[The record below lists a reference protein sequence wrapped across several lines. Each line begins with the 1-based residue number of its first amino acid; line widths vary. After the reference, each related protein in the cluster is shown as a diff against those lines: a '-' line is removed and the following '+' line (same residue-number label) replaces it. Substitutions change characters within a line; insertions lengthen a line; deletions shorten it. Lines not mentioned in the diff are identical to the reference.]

1 MTNAANNGHLS
12 YPTHEQPFTQ
22 DESITKIEEPQ
33 TETATNYSDD
43 WSNSTKEIL
52 DTLPRVWTR
61 GLLYFLVIFVGVVLP
76 WAMLAKVDETGT
88 AKGKLEPQ
96 GKTIKLD
103 APVEGKVSLIKI
115 KEGEKI
121 KTGDRLMEIESDLV
135 KSDLKQQQNKLEGQ
149 EQRLNQ
155 LQILANQLQLVFK
168 TQQQQNQAQKL
179 EKLAQVNQA
188 KANLETLKNA
198 YHLQKEEKQSQVNQA
213 KQELE
218 YSQKAIKL
226 AEIQLENAQEVKDR
240 YDSAIEEGIV
250 SQIQVVEKEDA
261 LQERRKAYEQT
272 KSDIEQAKHRLSEQK
287 SSYER
292 TIEQAKA
299 DITEAELRLKEQENS
314 YNSLMGTAELSLLDN
329 QEQIKNLETEI
340 TTLKSDIKQT
350 KSQIESLQYQLSQRV
365 IKAPIEGTI
374 FDLPIDGEGAVVQ
387 PGTRI
392 LEIAPKGTALILQ
405 AEMSTTE
412 SGSVSKGMPVKMKF
426 DAFPFQDYGV
436 IEGKLIEVSP
446 TTKEIETPEGK
457 SLVYDLRIQLN
468 QTCMPTPEAC
478 IQLRP
483 GDTAT
488 AEVVIRQ
495 RRLIDFVL
503 DPFKKLQNGGFK
515 L

>member
-1 MTNAANNGHLS
+1 MTNSANNGHLS
-12 YPTHEQPFTQ
+12 YPSHETSFTQ
-22 DESITKIEEPQ
+22 DELISKSEESQTK
-33 TETATNYSDD
+33 TTTNHADD
-43 WSNSTKEIL
+43 WANSTKEIL
-52 DTLPRVWTR
+52 DTLPHVWTR
-61 GLLYFLVIFVGVVLP
+61 GLLYFLVIFVGIALP

-96 GKTIKLD
+96 GKTLKLD
-103 APVEGKVSLIKI
+103 APVEGKVSLINI
-115 KEGEKI
+115 EEGETI
-121 KTGDRLMEIESDLV
+121 KAGDRLMEIESDLI
-135 KSDLKQQQNKLEGQ
+135 KADLKQQQNKLEGQ

-155 LQILANQLQLVFK
+155 LKILANQLQLVFQ

-188 KANLETLKNA
+188 KANLEMLRNS
-198 YHLQKEEKQSQVNQA
+198 YNLQKEEKQAQVNQA
-213 KQELE
+213 RQDLE
-218 YSQKAIKL
+218 YSQKAITL
-226 AEIQLENAQEVKDR
+226 AEVQLENAQEVKER
-240 YDSAIEEGIV
+240 YDTAISEGIV

-272 KSDIEQAKHRLSEQK
+272 KSDIEQAKHRLAEQK
-287 SSYER
+287 SSYKN
-292 TIEQAKA
+292 TIEKAKA

-314 YNSLMGTAELSLLDN
+314 YDSLMGSAELSLLEN

-350 KSQIESLQYQLSQRV
+350 KSQIESLQYQLSQRI
-365 IKAPIEGTI
+365 IKAPIEGTV
-374 FDLPIDGEGAVVQ
+374 FDLPIDTEGAVVQ

-392 LEIAPKGTALILQ
+392 LEIAPQGTALILQ
-405 AEMSTTE
+405 AEMATSE
-412 SGSVSKGMPVKMKF
+412 SGSVTKGMSVKMKF

-436 IEGKLIEVSP
+436 IEGKLIQVSP
-446 TTKEIETPEGK
+446 TTKEVDTPDGK
-457 SLVYDLRIQLN
+457 TLVYDLTIELN
-468 QTCMPTPEAC
+468 QTCMPTPEDC
-478 IQLRP
+478 INLRP

-488 AEVVIRQ
+488 AEIVVRQ

>member
-1 MTNAANNGHLS
+1 MTNAANNGNLP
-12 YPTHEQPFTQ
+12 YPTQ
-22 DESITKIEEPQ
+22 DDSIAKIEEPKI
-33 TETATNYSDD
+33 ETVTHQSDD
-43 WSNSTKEIL
+43 WANSTKEIL

-103 APVEGKVSLIKI
+103 APVEGKVSLINIQEGDRI
-115 KEGEKI
+115 KA
-121 KTGDRLMEIESDLV
+121 GDRLMEIESDLV

-155 LQILANQLQLVFK
+155 LKILANQLQLVFQ

-188 KANLETLKNA
+188 KANLEMLRNA
-198 YHLQKEEKQSQVNQA
+198 YNLQKEEKQAQVNQA
-213 KQELE
+213 KQDLE
-218 YSQKAIKL
+218 HSQKAIKL
-226 AEIQLENAQEVKDR
+226 AEIQLENAQGIKDR

-272 KSDIEQAKHRLSEQK
+272 MSDIEQAKHRLAEQK

-292 TIEQAKA
+292 TIRQAKA

-314 YNSLMGTAELSLLDN
+314 YDSLMRTAELSLLDN
-329 QEQIKNLETEI
+329 KEQIKNLETEI

-374 FDLPIDGEGAVVQ
+374 FDLPIDTEGAVVQ

-392 LEIAPKGTALILQ
+392 LEIAPQGTALILQ
-405 AEMSTTE
+405 AEMGTTE
-412 SGSVSKGMPVKMKF
+412 SGSVTKGMPVKMKF
-426 DAFPFQDYGV
+426 DAFPFQDYGI

-457 SLVYDLRIQLN
+457 SLVYDLRIELN
-468 QTCMPTPEAC
+468 QTCMPTPDEC
-478 IQLRP
+478 IKLRP